1 MQHLF
6 RPSLN
11 QISVPSLEDSPV
23 QGISRGLVYYVH
35 TGRNAWHSTWVTQY
49 YPGCMHSTL
58 ESAKNYAEKRRTRGT
73 VFYIRQLPCLI
84 FRSRKQTI
92 LVTEINNR
100 NPLSGYSVNATTEE
114 VAYGYKKIEGALNNY
129 LKVGSPLNGVAMS
142 FLPNSR
148 FWNVRPS
155 PRDSIIILGSTDP
168 SIPIEKVSSDN
179 LHAYKSFS
187 HGGNYYLGWSSI
199 ESEIKRLAVLQLYRM
214 AKPNKSSK
222 KDAQKVRASS

>member
-1 MQHLF
+1 M
-6 RPSLN
+6 
-11 QISVPSLEDSPV
+11 
-23 QGISRGLVYYVH
+23 
-35 TGRNAWHSTWVTQY
+35 
-49 YPGCMHSTL
+49 
-58 ESAKNYAEKRRTRGT
+58 
-73 VFYIRQLPCLI
+73 
-84 FRSRKQTI
+84 
-92 LVTEINNR
+92 TEINNR

>member
-1 MQHLF
+1 
-6 RPSLN
+6 
-11 QISVPSLEDSPV
+11 
-23 QGISRGLVYYVH
+23 
-35 TGRNAWHSTWVTQY
+35 
-49 YPGCMHSTL
+49 MHSTL